1 MGRYVFLEDIALA
14 DCAIEVGGR
23 DLNDLFETVAR
34 AMAEIMV
41 DPATIAVTVRR
52 EIALSASALDLLL
65 FDWIAELVF
74 VKDSEQLIVTETTV
88 EVTVSPSCRL
98 TARVAGGRIDRARTI
113 LRADAK
119 APTLHQFVL
128 APDGEGWRARIVID
142 I

>member
-1 MGRYVFLEDIALA
+1 MGRYVFLDEVALA
-14 DCAIEVGGR
+14 DCAIEVAGR
-23 DLNDLFETVAR
+23 DLNDIFETVAR
-34 AMAEIMV
+34 AVAEIMV

-65 FDWIAELVF
+65 FDWIAELLF
-74 VKDSEQLIVTETTV
+74 VKDSEQLIFTETTV
-88 EVTVSPSCRL
+88 EVTALPPCRL
-98 TARVAGGRIDRARTI
+98 TARVVGGRIDRARTI

-128 APDGEGWRARIVID
+128 EPAGEGWRARIVID